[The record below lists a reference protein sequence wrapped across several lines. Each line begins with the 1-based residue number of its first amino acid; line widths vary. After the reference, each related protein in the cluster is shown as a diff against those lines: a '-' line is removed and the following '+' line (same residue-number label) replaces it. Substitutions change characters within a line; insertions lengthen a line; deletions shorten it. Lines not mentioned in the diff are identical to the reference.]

1 MKRLLVC
8 IAVGAVIALT
18 ISVLAFSLT
27 AMFRPDWLYKADPI
41 VCPEGTTLDLRNASP
56 VPGELVLEAKCAGEG
71 IEQDVTARLL
81 LTAMGAVFVPA
92 LLLGTLVMWL
102 KG

>member
-8 IAVGAVIALT
+8 IAVGAVIALAA
-18 ISVLAFSLT
+18 SLLAFSLT
-27 AMFRPDWLYKADPI
+27 TMFRPDWLYKAGPI
-41 VCPEGTTLDLRNASP
+41 VCPEGTTLELRNASP
-56 VPGELVLEAKCAGEG
+56 VPGELVLEAECTDEG

-92 LLLGTLVMWL
+92 FLLGTLVMWL

>member
-18 ISVLAFSLT
+18 ISVLGFSLT
-27 AMFRPDWLYKADPI
+27 TMLRPDWLYTAEPI
-41 VCPEGTTLDLRNASP
+41 VCPEGTTLELTNASP
-56 VPGELVLEAKCAGEG
+56 VPGELVLEAACAGESAQ
-71 IEQDVTARLL
+71 QDVTAKLL
-81 LTAMGAVFVPA
+81 LTVIGAVFVPA

-102 KG
+102 RG